1 MLRKLENKY
10 CVGDGFP
17 VPYGEIMEKYN
28 KILGNYGEDVA
39 NKFLK
44 KNKYKIIEKNYSCK
58 FGEID
63 IIAKD
68 KNILVFVE
76 VKSRTNEKYGTPALA
91 VNYYKQKNIIKTAK
105 HYIMENKLQ
114 NELEAV
120 QKELESCKNA
130 TTVEIANHQKIPSEM
145 AFCVWWHL
153 SGNFVFTEPERAG

>member
-10 CVGDGFP
+10 RVGDGFP
-17 VPYGEIMEKYN
+17 VLHGEPMEKYN
-28 KILGNYGEDVA
+28 KIIGNYGEEEA
-39 NKFLK
+39 AKFLK

-76 VKSRTNEKYGTPALA
+76 VKSRTNEKYGAPALA

-105 HYIMENKLQ
+105 YYIMKNKLQ
-114 NELEAV
+114 NEFCRFDVVEVLLENADNNIR
-120 QKELESCKNA
+120 LIKNA
-130 TTVEIANHQKIPSEM
+130 FMV
-145 AFCVWWHL
+145 
-153 SGNFVFTEPERAG
+153 

>member
-1 MLRKLENKY
+1 MTCCGNGVL
-10 CVGDGFP
+10 D
-17 VPYGEIMEKYN
+17 VPYGESMEKYN
-28 KILGNYGEDVA
+28 KILGNYGEDIA
-39 NKFLK
+39 AQFLK

-114 NELEAV
+114 NEFCRFDVVEVLVENADNNIR
-120 QKELESCKNA
+120 LIKNA
-130 TTVEIANHQKIPSEM
+130 FM
-145 AFCVWWHL
+145 A
-153 SGNFVFTEPERAG
+153 